1 PSGPAPSLANIE
13 TKNHSE
19 IMQAYKDIV
28 KSLQESQQKH
38 NDLLQRHSD
47 LTKHHVELMRA
58 HQELLESLKKGG
70 AGGGG
75 GGAAAG
81 QPKKNRAKHPALGVV
96 RLDYDYPPAPG
107 DSDHPGS
114 FGYEVYYRCCPG
126 LTFEMCQEGH
136 FPEAVERRF
145 ADAIKHLEAASWGSE
160 EAKVWKSRHPPLQ
173 VGEAFVKASGHDAAN
188 GVQASEKTGVRLEQT
203 WSHCDLFLMT
213 VVAEL

>member
-1 PSGPAPSLANIE
+1 MCQARGALGTPMPHRPHPSPLDGL
-13 TKNHSE
+13 
-19 IMQAYKDIV
+19 
-28 KSLQESQQKH
+28 
-38 NDLLQRHSD
+38 
-47 LTKHHVELMRA
+47 
-58 HQELLESLKKGG
+58 
-70 AGGGG
+70 
-75 GGAAAG
+75 AAAES
-81 QPKKNRAKHPALGVV
+81 RI
-96 RLDYDYPPAPG
+96 
-107 DSDHPGS
+107 
-114 FGYEVYYRCCPG
+114 CW
-126 LTFEMCQEGH
+126 QEGH